1 MALFTINNLILL
13 CCFTFFVG
21 FGLLATALER
31 RGLKKSFYI
40 WMGLVL
46 EVMMI
51 EILLIFNFVQ
61 ALPRNYNYTL
71 SIIGGLIVSFLVSS
85 LFFPQ
90 LGRKWV
96 ALLFR
101 LSGTKLY
108 VALVLLLLFVW
119 VPLLGTPVM
128 VLILTIQE
136 LPPTY
141 RALLGYVVAL
151 VFGILSLMG
160 ALKAPA
166 ERRRRLLFF
175 PMIMLIS
182 VVIITIYVL
191 FNLYMRAQHGP

>member
-40 WMGLVL
+40 WVGLLL
-46 EVMMI
+46 EVVMI
-51 EILLIFNFVQ
+51 EALVIFNFLQ
-61 ALPRNYNYTL
+61 RLPSNYNYTL
-71 SIIGGLIVSFLVSS
+71 SIIGGLQVSLMVSS

-90 LGRKWV
+90 LGRNWV
-96 ALLFR
+96 ARLFR
-101 LSGTKLY
+101 LPRTKLY
-108 VALVLLLLFVW
+108 VALVLLLLFAL
-119 VPLLGTPVM
+119 PLGIPVGA
-128 VLILTIQE
+128 LILTIQE
-136 LPPTY
+136 LPTTY

-151 VFGILSLMG
+151 VFGILSLG
-160 ALKAPA
+160 AALKAPA

-175 PMIMLIS
+175 PVIMLIS

-191 FNLYMRAQHGP
+191 FNLYMRIQHGT